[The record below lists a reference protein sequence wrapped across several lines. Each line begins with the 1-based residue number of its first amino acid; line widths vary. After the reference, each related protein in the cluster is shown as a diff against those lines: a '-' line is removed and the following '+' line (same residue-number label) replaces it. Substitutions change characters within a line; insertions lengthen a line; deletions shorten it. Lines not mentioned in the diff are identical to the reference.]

1 MANHKWHS
9 WLLGFQGPDM
19 TSTRQVLANN
29 LKFLMAGSAELGTQT
44 RLSERSGVGQ
54 TTVGR
59 ILRNETDA
67 GVETVESLARV
78 FKLTASDLI
87 DPGLIRSLS
96 GESSNV
102 EGTNGAVGLVPL
114 ISWVAAGMLYEA
126 IDQLAPGDAEEWLE
140 SPFRHGNSTF
150 CLRVS
155 GNSMFPDYR
164 DGEIIQV
171 DPDVEATHGS
181 DVVVRTPDGRA
192 TFKRLQV
199 ESDGEKFLIAVN
211 ESWPDRIIRVP
222 DGTII
227 CGVVTGSWMDRRK
240 R

>member
-1 MANHKWHS
+1 
-9 WLLGFQGPDM
+9 M

-44 RLSERSGVGQ
+44 RLSERSGIGQ
-54 TTVGR
+54 TTIGR

-67 GVETVESLARV
+67 GVETVESLAKV
-78 FKLTASDLI
+78 FKLSTSDLI
-87 DPGLIRSLS
+87 DPGLIRRLS

-102 EGTNGAVGLVPL
+102 EGTSGGVGLVPL

-126 IDQLAPGDAEEWLE
+126 IDQLAPGDADEWLE
-140 SPFRHGNSTF
+140 SPFRHSNSTF

-155 GNSMFPDYR
+155 GNSMHPEYR

-171 DPDVEATHGS
+171 DPDVEAMHGS

-192 TFKRLQV
+192 TFKRLQI
-199 ESDGEKFLIAVN
+199 ESDGEQFLIALN
-211 ESWPDRIIRVP
+211 KDWPDRIIRVP
-222 DGTII
+222 EGTII